1 MMTNTASQDKTVFG
15 FWLYLMS
22 DCLVF
27 GALFATYAVLQS
39 ATFGGATG
47 AELFSLSFV
56 FIQTLILLTSSLSM
70 GIALLAAHAGK
81 KRLSLIV
88 LGVTFLLGLLFLG
101 MEVYEFSS
109 LISEQNGPNQSAFLS
124 SFFTLVGAHG
134 LHVFA
139 GLLWMLILMAH
150 ILITGLTTENMRRLT
165 CLSLFWHFLDVI
177 WIFIFTF
184 VYLLGLLTS

>member
-47 AELFSLSFV
+47 AELFNLSFV

-70 GIALLAAHAGK
+70 GLALLAAHAGK
-81 KRLSLIV
+81 KRLSLVV

-101 MEVYEFSS
+101 MEVYEFST

-124 SFFTLVGAHG
+124 SFFTLVGTHG

-139 GLLWMLILMAH
+139 GLLWMLILMVH
-150 ILITGLTTENMRRLT
+150 IFVTGLTTANIRRFT

-177 WIFIFTF
+177 CICIFTC
-184 VYLLGLLTS
+184 VYLFVALSL